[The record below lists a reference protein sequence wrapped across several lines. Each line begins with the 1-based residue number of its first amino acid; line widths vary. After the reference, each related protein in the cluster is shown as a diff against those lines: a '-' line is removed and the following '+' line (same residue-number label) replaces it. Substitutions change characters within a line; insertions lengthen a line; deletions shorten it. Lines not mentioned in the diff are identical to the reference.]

1 MTKELRKNQEAA
13 RASLMRSVLRELNSS
28 SADIEASACISSDG
42 YSLASVMGQ
51 GVDPDR
57 FSAMCASLLAL
68 AHRAAQEI
76 QRGNL
81 KLVLVEG
88 EQGVMLLVQA
98 GPDAILAVAA
108 KPGKNLGMIF
118 LDSRKVAQKLLGVME
133 NHNLTSAN

>member
-1 MTKELRKNQEAA
+1 MRDERKTADELR
-13 RASLMRSVLRELNSS
+13 ASALRSVLRELNASS
-28 SADIEASACISSDG
+28 DDIEASACISSDG
-42 YSLASVMGQ
+42 YTMAAVLGQ
-51 GVDPDR
+51 GVDADR
-57 FSAMCASLLAL
+57 FGAMCASLLAL

-108 KPGKNLGMIF
+108 RPSRNLGMIF
-118 LDSRKVAQKLLGVME
+118 LDARKTAQKLLGVIE
-133 NHNLTSAN
+133 SRK

>member
-1 MTKELRKNQEAA
+1 MRDTGKTRSDV
-13 RASLMRSVLRELNSS
+13 RASALRSVLRELNASS
-28 SADIEASACISSDG
+28 PDIEASACISSDG
-42 YSLASVMGQ
+42 YAMAAVLGQ
-51 GVDPDR
+51 GVDADR

-108 KPGKNLGMIF
+108 KPSKNLGMIF
-118 LDSRKVAQKLLGVME
+118 LDSRKVAQKLVDVLAAHV
-133 NHNLTSAN
+133 

>member
-1 MTKELRKNQEAA
+1 MGVELTVASEQPSSFESLRPEAFLTLDFGHPERAAEQA
-13 RASLMRSVLRELNSS
+13 RAVLRDAVKRGHAIGNHTVHHYFL
-28 SADIEASACISSDG
+28 CG
-42 YSLASVMGQ
+42 RVYSK
-51 GVDPDR
+51 
-57 FSAMCASLLAL
+57 
-68 AHRAAQEI
+68 RAAQEI

-118 LDSRKVAQKLLGVME
+118 LDARKVAQKLLAALE
-133 NHNLTSAN
+133 SHK

>member
-1 MTKELRKNQEAA
+1 MREATKTLDEV
-13 RASLMRSVLRELNSS
+13 RASALRSVLRELNSS

-42 YSLASVMGQ
+42 YTIASVLGQ
-51 GVDPDR
+51 DTDPDR
-57 FSAMCASLLAL
+57 FGAMCASLLAL

-108 KPGKNLGMIF
+108 KPSKNLGMIF
-118 LDSRKVAQKLLGVME
+118 LDSRKIAQKLVTVLE
-133 NHNLTSAN
+133 AHK

>member
-1 MTKELRKNQEAA
+1 MKERTQEEA
-13 RASLMRSVLRELNSS
+13 RASALRSVLRELNAS

-42 YSLASVMGQ
+42 FTIASVLGE

-57 FSAMCASLLAL
+57 FGAMCASLLAL

-81 KLVLVEG
+81 KLVMVEG

-98 GPDAILAVAA
+98 GPNAILAVAA

-118 LDSRKVAQKLLGVME
+118 LDARKVAQKLVGVLE
-133 NHNLTSAN
+133 TFSK